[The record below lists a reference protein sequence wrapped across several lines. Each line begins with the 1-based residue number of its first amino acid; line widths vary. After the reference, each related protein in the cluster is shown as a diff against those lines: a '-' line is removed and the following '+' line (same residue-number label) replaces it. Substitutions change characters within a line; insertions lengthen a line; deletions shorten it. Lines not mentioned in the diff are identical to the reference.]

1 MSSGFDIEFRA
12 VSKRYGDVT
21 AVDRIDLQVPI
32 GSFIA
37 LLGPSG
43 CGKTTCL
50 RVIGGFEQPTEG
62 EVFVGDIAMAGM
74 PAYRRPVN
82 MVFQSYAL
90 FPHFNVEGNVSYG
103 LEQTRPKL
111 SSAEISRRVGEA
123 LEMVHLGAYRKR
135 KVHELSGGQ
144 QQRVALA
151 RALINKPRVL
161 LLDEPLAA
169 LDKKL
174 RTAMQLE
181 LQNLHRDLGITFLLV
196 THDQDEALSMSD
208 HVCVMNAGKIIQL
221 ASPEEIYARPANLFV
236 AEFVG
241 KTNKIKARVEL
252 AGSGAVARL
261 ANGAVLPLDVKANLK
276 AGGAILSIRPEL
288 ISMNRAGA
296 MPDKVLSGTIT
307 HRIFLGA
314 SAEYVVETPGI
325 GDIMVVTDGHSGAG
339 AAVFE
344 MGDRVDLRIAPSAPH
359 IFADQQ

>member
-1 MSSGFDIEFRA
+1 MSSGYDIEFRS
-12 VSKRYGDVT
+12 VIKRYGDVT
-21 AVDRIDLQVPI
+21 AVDTVDLQVPK

-50 RVIGGFEQPTEG
+50 RMIGGFEQPTEG
-62 EVFVGDIAMAGM
+62 EVLVGDVPMAGM
-74 PAYRRPVN
+74 PPYRRPVN

-90 FPHFNVEGNVSYG
+90 FPHFNVEANVSYG
-103 LEQTRPKL
+103 LEQMRPRL
-111 SSAEISRRVGEA
+111 SSAEISLRVGEA

-181 LQNLHRDLGITFLLV
+181 LQNLHRELGITFLLV
-196 THDQDEALSMSD
+196 THDQEEALSMSD
-208 HVCVMNAGKIIQL
+208 RVCVMNAGKIIQL

-241 KTNKIKARVEL
+241 KTNKVEANIEIAGTQAIARLSNGRAL
-252 AGSGAVARL
+252 ALGKRPDLTIGGAV
-261 ANGAVLPLDVKANLK
+261 
-276 AGGAILSIRPEL
+276 LSIRPESITMKRTTAKSDAIL
-288 ISMNRAGA
+288 
-296 MPDKVLSGTIT
+296 PGTIT

-314 SAEYVVETPGI
+314 SAEYVVDVQGV
-325 GDIMVVTDGHSGAG
+325 GDIMVATDGRTGTNT
-339 AAVFE
+339 AVFE
-344 MGDRVDLRIAPSAPH
+344 TGDRVDIQVAPSVPRV
-359 IFADQQ
+359 FAD